1 MNESPYIRETAFD
14 FFEQQTKQVEPNEQ
28 FHSKECSRG
37 GPFPLYYIRDIEWK
51 KFFTISR
58 VPGLLYFTDI
68 DFRLSTA
75 SRLVQSVVQRTID
88 TPKTSKD
95 GYIK

>member
-1 MNESPYIRETAFD
+1 MNHLTITYERLLSIFLNNKSNLMNNSIQRNVLEGAL
-14 FFEQQTKQVEPNEQ
+14 
-28 FHSKECSRG
+28 FH
-37 GPFPLYYIRDIEWK
+37 YIRDIEQNGRNS
-51 KFFTISR
+51 SR
-58 VPGLLYFTDI
+58 FLEFRDYFTDI